1 MRLVFDIGN
10 TTVHAGLVARREI
23 VREQRFVAGDRS
35 EFGSFLDRFLKG
47 TRSRVHEI
55 GIVSVAPS
63 VQERVE
69 AAVASFGVPVRVAGR
84 DVPIPLATAYHDPR
98 RIGVDRLV
106 DAWSAR
112 RRFGGAW
119 IVVNFGTAVTIDA
132 VADPS
137 PADAGDDSGAV
148 VCGAFHSGAIVPGLW
163 MSLQGLARGA
173 AQLPSVES
181 ADAREFPTRSTEEA
195 MVAGVSVGLAGLV
208 DRVGERL
215 AAAVGIAPR
224 AVATGGDA
232 RRLCDECKIVEHVVP
247 GLTLLGVD
255 ELLDEAPIGDDAGS
269 RGAASDATSSSGTD
283 AP

>member
-10 TTVHAGLVARREI
+10 TTVHVGLVAERRV
-23 VREQRFVAGDRS
+23 VREQRFVARDRG
-35 EFGSFLDRFLKG
+35 EIRSFLDRFLKG
-47 TRSRVHEI
+47 TRSRVVEI
-55 GIVSVAPS
+55 GIVSVAPAMLEG
-63 VQERVE
+63 VLG
-69 AAVASFGVPVRVAGR
+69 AVADFDVPVRVAGR
-84 DVPIPLATAYHDPR
+84 DVPIPLTTSYHDPG

-106 DAWSAR
+106 DAWSVR

-132 VADPS
+132 VADVAAS
-137 PADAGDDSGAV
+137 DVDASAAGIPACA
-148 VCGAFHSGAIVPGLW
+148 AFHSGAIVPGLW

-181 ADAREFPTRSTEEA
+181 ADARTFPTRSTEEA

-215 AAAVGIAPR
+215 AEAVGIAPR

-232 RRLCDECKIVEHVVP
+232 RRIADDCRIVEHVVP

-255 ELLDEAPIGDDAGS
+255 ELLEETPTTAP
-269 RGAASDATSSSGTD
+269 SSERESS
-283 AP
+283 